1 MKTPLVFDIARGS
14 FADGPGIRT
23 VVFLKGCPLRCPW
36 CQNPE
41 SYIPEAE
48 TFFYPENCIK
58 CGNCETGCSSLARQT
73 VGQYYPAEK
82 LAKLILRDKTFY
94 RASGGGVTFS
104 GGEPLLYI
112 DYVHEAARILKKENI
127 HIAVETCGYFD
138 FDRFKEKL
146 LTFIDLLFY
155 DIKLM
160 DPEKHK
166 MVTGKS
172 NELILRNFKKLL
184 GTGVK
189 VVPRI
194 PLIPGYTATE
204 ENLSR
209 AAEFFNGQKIEAS
222 AFLSY
227 NPSGIDKWE
236 RLGKK
241 PPGNISPKPM
251 TREEEQKWIT
261 FFNQSRG
268 PKNKPL

>member
-1 MKTPLVFDIARGS
+1 MVFDIARGS

-23 VVFLKGCPLRCPW
+23 VVFLKGCPMRCPW

-41 SYIPEAE
+41 SHTPEAE
-48 TFFYPENCIK
+48 MFFYPENCIK
-58 CGNCETGCSSLARQT
+58 CCNCKTGCNSLARQT
-73 VGQYYPAEK
+73 VGRYYPTEK
-82 LAKLILRDKTFY
+82 LAKLILRDKMFY
-94 RASGGGVTFS
+94 RASNGGVTFS

-112 DYVHEAARILKKENI
+112 DYIHETARILKKENI

-138 FDRFKEKL
+138 FHRFREKL
-146 LTFIDLLFY
+146 LDVIDLLFY

-160 DPEKHK
+160 DPVKHETA
-166 MVTGKS
+166 TGKS
-172 NELILRNFKKLL
+172 NQLILRNFKKLL
-184 GTGVK
+184 ETGIK

-209 AAEFFNGQKIEAS
+209 VAEFFNRHKIEVFS
-222 AFLSY
+222 FLSY
-227 NPSGIDKWE
+227 NPSGIGKWE

-241 PPGNISPKPM
+241 PSTDISPKPM

-261 FFNQSRG
+261 FFNRSRRR
-268 PKNKPL
+268 KNKS